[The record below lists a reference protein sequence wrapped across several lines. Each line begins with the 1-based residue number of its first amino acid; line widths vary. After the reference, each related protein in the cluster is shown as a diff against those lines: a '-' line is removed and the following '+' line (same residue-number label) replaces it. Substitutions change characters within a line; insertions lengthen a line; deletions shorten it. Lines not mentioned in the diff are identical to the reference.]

1 MTTPTSERRPRS
13 DKFPLTL
20 HKTGQFCK
28 KIKGKMYY
36 FGTDRRQALE
46 RYLEQAACLHAGRP
60 VSRDSTADHL
70 SIKTMCNLYLD
81 HQESRVTVGEVKPRH
96 ISDHVSLLK
105 AFVRFVGPHQL
116 VSSAPA
122 VDGSTQGTAFAD
134 LPRVLRRVWSA
145 GRPGRAQL

>member
-1 MTTPTSERRPRS
+1 LWQGVPTMTKPTSERRTRS

-36 FGTDRRQALE
+36 FGTDRRQAIE

-60 VSRDSTADHL
+60 VSQGSTTDQL
-70 SIKTMCNLYLD
+70 CIKTMCNLYLD
-81 HQESRVTVGEVKPRH
+81 HQESRGTVGEVKPRH
-96 ISDHVSLLK
+96 VSDQVSRLK

-116 VSSAPA
+116 VSAI
-122 VDGSTQGTAFAD
+122 STLD
-134 LPRVLRRVWSA
+134 LQNYRTKPVVLLATGSA
-145 GRPGRAQL
+145 GEH